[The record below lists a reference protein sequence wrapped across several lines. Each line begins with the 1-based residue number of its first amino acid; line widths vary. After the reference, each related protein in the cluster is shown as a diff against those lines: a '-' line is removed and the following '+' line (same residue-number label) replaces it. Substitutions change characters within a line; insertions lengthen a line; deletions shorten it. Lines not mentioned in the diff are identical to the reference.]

1 MKQVVDHAH
10 AVGEMR
16 HGVACG
22 VAQLPFI
29 RPVVDFLAAVFQ
41 PVAQVVVVQS
51 GVALQC
57 NVENA
62 GFQSVAGVFKIF
74 SDANFTTDRIV
85 AIVCSRVV
93 EPILSGDV
101 V

>member
-1 MKQVVDHAH
+1 MPP
-10 AVGEMR
+10 
-16 HGVACG
+16 
-22 VAQLPFI
+22 LT
-29 RPVVDFLAAVFQ
+29 VVDFLAAVFQ

-62 GFQSVAGVFKIF
+62 GFQSVSGVFKIF
-74 SDANFTTDRIV
+74 SDANLTTDRVV